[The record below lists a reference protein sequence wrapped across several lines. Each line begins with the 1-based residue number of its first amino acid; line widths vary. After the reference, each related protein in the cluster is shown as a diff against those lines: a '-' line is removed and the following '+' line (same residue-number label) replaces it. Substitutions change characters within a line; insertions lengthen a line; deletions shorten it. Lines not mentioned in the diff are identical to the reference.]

1 MKSSSCILGFG
12 HSVPSQ
18 CIHNSIIERHLNLK
32 SGIIEKKT
40 GIKYRYWAGKNETL
54 TDIAIQAGDIALR
67 NANINKDRIALTL
80 LATST
85 PDHLLPPSSP
95 VVTHRLGLLKSGAL
109 DLTGAC
115 SGFLY
120 ALVLADSYIN
130 LHQKP
135 VLIIAANLLS
145 RHINL
150 EDKDTAII
158 FGDAAGAIV
167 LAPSSLK
174 YTSGILG
181 TELMSDGSKYDLI
194 KIPAGGSTAP
204 TEKHSNPNDFFIR
217 VTDGSDVFYNAVKI
231 MTQSALEALKRAHLK
246 PEDIDRFI
254 PHQANSRILQKVC
267 EKIGISKKTMVN
279 SLSNF
284 GNSSAATI
292 PLSLSLE
299 NKRKPFQAG
308 EKILLSAV
316 GAGMTGG
323 SVVFMI

>member
-1 MKSSSCILGFG
+1 MI
-12 HSVPSQ
+12 
-18 CIHNSIIERHLNLK
+18 
-32 SGIIEKKT
+32 
-40 GIKYRYWAGKNETL
+40 
-54 TDIAIQAGDIALR
+54 
-67 NANINKDRIALTL
+67 
-80 LATST
+80 
-85 PDHLLPPSSP
+85 
-95 VVTHRLGLLKSGAL
+95 
-109 DLTGAC
+109 
-115 SGFLY
+115 
-120 ALVLADSYIN
+120 
-130 LHQKP
+130 
-135 VLIIAANLLS
+135 
-145 RHINL
+145 
-150 EDKDTAII
+150 
-158 FGDAAGAIV
+158 
-167 LAPSSLK
+167 
-174 YTSGILG
+174 
-181 TELMSDGSKYDLI
+181 DLI

-267 EKIGISKKTMVN
+267 EKIGVSKKKMVN